1 MGLIKILFLADTH
14 LGFDFPFKPR
24 VHRRRRGDDFFAN
37 YQRALEP
44 ARKQEVGAVVHGG
57 DLLFRSR
64 VPARL
69 VDMAFAPLKE
79 IADSGIKVYLVP
91 GNHERSKIPY
101 MILGLH
107 PNIHIFDYP
116 RTFVFEKN
124 GIRIA
129 LSGFPYCRDNVRARF
144 PTLLRETG
152 WQKYRTH
159 CHHHLLC
166 VHHCFERAT
175 VGPVGYMFKYNEDVI
190 RHRDVP
196 REIAAVLAGHIHRYQ
211 ILTKDLQGQP
221 LSTPVF
227 YPGSIERTSFAEM
240 DEKKGYFLLELDETD
255 QTKPVLLK
263 QKFVE
268 LPARPMVK
276 INIAPKG
283 MNEAKLTAYLKKSF
297 HSLCPQSVVK
307 LNIEGMIPERC
318 LPVFSASY
326 LRSLAPKEM
335 NITVRVAGLNQSAGR
350 DGFDPFSEIPK
361 NKEKVEHRDRIPV
374 SEQCPC

>member
-24 VHRRRRGDDFFAN
+24 VQRRRRGEDFFAN

-44 ARKQEVGAVVHGG
+44 ARKQEVDAVVHGG

-79 IADSGIKVYLVP
+79 IADSDIKIYLVP

-101 MILGLH
+101 LILGLH
-107 PNIHIFDYP
+107 PNIHIFDRP
-116 RTFVFEKN
+116 RTFVFEKA
-124 GIRIA
+124 GTRLA

-144 PTLLRETG
+144 PALLLETG
-152 WQKYRTH
+152 WQNYRNH
-159 CHHHLLC
+159 CDQHLLC
-166 VHHCFERAT
+166 VHHCFEGAT

-196 REIAAVLAGHIHRYQ
+196 KEIAAVLAGHIHRYQ
-211 ILTKDLQGQP
+211 ILTKDLQGRP

-240 DEKKGYFLLELDETD
+240 DEKKGYFLLEWDAATPD
-255 QTKPVLLK
+255 RPASWK
-263 QKFVE
+263 QIFME

-276 INIAPKG
+276 VDISPQG
-283 MNEAKLTAYLKKSF
+283 MDEAKLKGYLIKSF
-297 HSLCPQSVVK
+297 LSLSPQSVVK
-307 LNIEGMIPERC
+307 LNIEGTIPEGC
-318 LPVFSASY
+318 LPVFRASS
-326 LRSLAPKEM
+326 LRALAPKEM
-335 NITVRVAGLNQSAGR
+335 NITLRFAGADSSAR
-350 DGFDPFSEIPK
+350 RYGFDPFAEIPE
-361 NKEKVEHRDRIPV
+361 NKKKVGNPNRISVSEHR
-374 SEQCPC
+374 PC